1 MSLSLTLINKIINFI
16 LIISFGFEMNLVEIC
31 MYYKFSESKP
41 TDTHITKEFFFSALK
56 VTLKFIKYK
65 RFHIHK
71 LLRI

>member
-16 LIISFGFEMNLVEIC
+16 LIISFDFEINLVENC
-31 MYYKFSESKP
+31 MYYKFSGSKSS
-41 TDTHITKEFFFSALK
+41 DTHITKEDILFSALQ

-65 RFHIHK
+65 RFHN